1 MIFRVCSIFL
11 IVMFVVVVVGTL
23 VLSRLLAS
31 STEENAR
38 VNGIDVNLSRVLN
51 SQVMVKL
58 CRSISLILALT
69 ITSGLDSIYFFK

>member
-31 STEENAR
+31 STEENAK

-51 SQVMVKL
+51 SQVMVTL